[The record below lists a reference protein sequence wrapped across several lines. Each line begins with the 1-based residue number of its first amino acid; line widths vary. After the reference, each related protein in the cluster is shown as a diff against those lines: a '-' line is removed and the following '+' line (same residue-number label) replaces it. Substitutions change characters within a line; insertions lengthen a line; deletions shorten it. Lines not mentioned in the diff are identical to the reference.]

1 VLGYDP
7 EDLGPS
13 ADPRTQVGS
22 GEAADGPVAGAGPV
36 LLAAVGWIDRFGN
49 VQLRI
54 DADDVAD
61 LLGSPGARL
70 QVALGPL
77 GAPGGM
83 PASRIDDRPEG
94 FGPWTDVRRVAVFAD
109 LGPGEVGLLLDANG
123 RPALV
128 RDRSSAATCLGIEGP
143 GRTVA
148 LRAGG

>member
-1 VLGYDP
+1 MAV
-7 EDLGPS
+7 
-13 ADPRTQVGS
+13 A
-22 GEAADGPVAGAGPV
+22 GPVAGAGPV
-36 LLAAVGWIDRFGN
+36 LIAAVGWIDRFGN

-54 DADDVAD
+54 DAAAVGD

-70 QVALGPL
+70 QLALGPS
-77 GAPGGM
+77 GDPGM
-83 PASRIDDRPEG
+83 PASRTDHRPEG
-94 FGPWTDVRRVAVFAD
+94 FGAWTEVRRVTAFAD

-128 RDRSSAATCLGIEGP
+128 LDRSSAAAHLGIDGA